1 MNFTLHFTSF
11 FGAFGDLDA
20 CINAFVL
27 MSGSVFQEQT
37 TECVAYQ
44 WICLNTMV
52 FIGTCLKSKGGE
64 I

>member
-11 FGAFGDLDA
+11 LELLEILMHASMRL
-20 CINAFVL
+20 L

-37 TECVAYQ
+37 TECVAYK
-44 WICLNTMV
+44 WMSRV
-52 FIGTCLKSKGGE
+52 DGFGGTCYKAMGDK